1 MEITYNEAARRGI
14 LSGIDKLADTVK
26 VTLGPRGRNVAMY
39 QKANLRDADYS
50 DRAQEGAHVLVTN
63 DGVTIARGIVLA
75 DPLENMGAQLLR
87 QAAVKTN
94 DGAGDGTTTAIV
106 LAQSLLHGAMRN
118 IAAGADPLTLRR
130 GLMAAAGTA
139 MELLRKSAK
148 PIVTQEELSQV
159 AAVSCQDRELGE
171 MIGRALYTVGLEGV
185 VTVED
190 GQRLETT
197 LDLMEGIV
205 FERGFLT
212 PLMTTD
218 EQQTV
223 AELHNPYIL
232 LCDTKFTD
240 PQDLIPALICAAE
253 DERPCLI
260 ISEGV
265 EGEALGLVH
274 TNKTEG
280 DMDIVCV
287 NAPLYGEGR
296 RWRME
301 DLAVQ
306 TGGTFITK
314 EMGVNIRQVTR
325 EMLGTAGYVK
335 VTRNRTLM
343 MDPGGDPAA
352 VQAKMNELR
361 YLVEHTD
368 YAFNQQRYRER
379 LAAFVSGVAKID
391 VGGRTEPEIWERKM
405 RIEDAVN
412 AARVAYEEG
421 VVAGG
426 GVALL
431 NLVPDL
437 RAFAGTLE
445 GEERTGAGLLA
456 HAAEVPVR
464 QIAENAGLAGSAVAA
479 KLLAAKPGTGYDAES
494 GRYIDMLEAGVLD
507 PVKVTRLALECA
519 VSVASTMLTTEAG
532 VFQTSSQ
539 KDKTVNL

>member
-1 MEITYNEAARRGI
+1 MEITYNEAARRGM

-26 VTLGPRGRNVAMY
+26 VTLGPKGRNVAMY

-50 DRAQEGAHVLVTN
+50 GRAQAGAHVLVTN
-63 DGVTIARGIVLA
+63 DGVTIAKSIVLA

-106 LAQSLLHGAMRN
+106 LAQSLLHGAIRN
-118 IAAGADPLTLRR
+118 LAAGADPLALRR
-130 GLMAAAGTA
+130 GLMAAAKTA
-139 MELLRKSAK
+139 AELLRNSAK
-148 PIVTQEELSQV
+148 PIVTQEALSQV

-171 MIGRALYTVGLEGV
+171 MVGKALHTVGLEGV

-218 EQQTV
+218 EGQTV
-223 AELHNPYIL
+223 AELHDPYIL

-306 TGGTFITK
+306 TGGAFITK
-314 EMGVNIRQVTR
+314 EMGMNIREVTR
-325 EMLGTAGYVK
+325 DMLGTAEYVK
-335 VTRNRTLM
+335 VTKQRTLIVGA
-343 MDPGGDPAA
+343 GGDPAA
-352 VQAKMNELR
+352 VQARVNELR

-368 YAFNQQRYRER
+368 YAFNQERYRER

-412 AARVAYEEG
+412 AARAAYEEG

-426 GVALL
+426 GAALL
-431 NLVPDL
+431 ALVPRLAALAD
-437 RAFAGTLE
+437 TLE
-445 GEERTGAGLLA
+445 GDERTGAKLLL
-456 HAAEVPVR
+456 HAAGAPQR
-464 QIAENAGLAGSAVAA
+464 LIAENAGMEGSAVEA
-479 KLLAAKPGTGYDAES
+479 KVLASPPGTGYDAES
-494 GRYIDMLEAGVLD
+494 GRYTDMLEAGILD

-519 VSVASTMLTTEAG
+519 VSVASTLLTTQAAAVHKDG
-532 VFQTSSQ
+532 GNSQ
-539 KDKTVNL
+539 